1 MRRIREGRGL
11 RFAGFVRHPAPEEY
25 SFHRFV
31 DIRGL
36 RRYKQG
42 VESHG
47 AVESASLFRED
58 FLHRE
63 RKASNFTV
71 LGAVFILQFA
81 VFPLMAQQVKPPN
94 KTRPPQVTRPP
105 AQVWR
110 SLTTGKEY
118 SVRVDGQTLYAEWV
132 NVPPPLVQGGAFIR
146 SECRRVGTR
155 WVGISR
161 SYLPC
166 DTMEGNRRVQN
177 WCNLV
182 TRIEIDSMTADRITG
197 RAEALRRFD
206 CERCRIIEKVW
217 AKFEW
222 VPKAE
227 TRTPESAPRGKGSGG
242 R

>member
-1 MRRIREGRGL
+1 M
-11 RFAGFVRHPAPEEY
+11 V
-25 SFHRFV
+25 
-31 DIRGL
+31 
-36 RRYKQG
+36 RRYKHDD
-42 VESHG
+42 ESHCS
-47 AVESASLFRED
+47 VESAGLSREG
-58 FLHRE
+58 FLHRR
-63 RKASNFTV
+63 RKVWGFAV
-71 LGAVFILQFA
+71 LGAVFILHLA
-81 VFPLMAQQVKPPN
+81 TLPLRAQQVKPPN
-94 KTRPPQVTRPP
+94 RTRPPQVTRPP

-118 SVRVDGQTLYAEWV
+118 SVRVDAQTLYAEWV
-132 NVPPPLVQGGAFIR
+132 NVPPPLVQGSAYIR

-197 RAEALRRFD
+197 RAEAIRRFD
-206 CERCRIIEKVW
+206 CERCRILEKVW

-227 TRTPESAPRGKGSGG
+227 TRTPERAPR
-242 R
+242 